1 MAFRINR
8 THCPTDLTVAFVQT
22 QALRKNRVAPLA
34 PVAQN
39 RRMPKRINLRTAARD
54 YARIEQAIR
63 FLDARFQDQPELAEV
78 ARAVGLSDYH
88 FQRLFRRWAGVS
100 PKRFLQVLTA
110 AHARDLLRRQSVLD
124 SAHASGLSGPGRL
137 HDLTVQIYAATPG
150 ELRHGGDGLEIRY
163 GFHATPFGECLLA
176 LTTRGVCALRFVD
189 SSGRAGAL
197 RELQD
202 DWPQARLRVAPAETV
217 RVVQRLFGHS
227 GRGAPLTLHVA
238 GTNFQ
243 VRVWE
248 ALLRIPS
255 GAVTSYEDLA
265 ALAGRPNAARAVG
278 SAMARNPVALL
289 IPCHRV
295 IRKTGAFGEY
305 RWGEARKRL
314 VLGWEATRALP
325 VDSARKP

>member
-1 MAFRINR
+1 MSE
-8 THCPTDLTVAFVQT
+8 PQDL
-22 QALRKNRVAPLA
+22 N
-34 PVAQN
+34 
-39 RRMPKRINLRTAARD
+39 TAARD
-54 YARIEQAIR
+54 YARIEKAIR

-110 AHARDLLRRQSVLD
+110 AHARELLRRQSVLD

-137 HDLTVQIYAATPG
+137 HDLTLQIYAATPG
-150 ELRHGGDGLEIRY
+150 ELRRGGDGLEIRH

-176 LTTRGVCALRFVD
+176 LTARGVCALRFVD
-189 SSGRAGAL
+189 GGGRAGAL
-197 RELQD
+197 RELQAE
-202 DWPQARLRVAPAETV
+202 WPQARLRASPSETA
-217 RVVQRLFGHS
+217 RVVGRLFTRA

-248 ALLRIPS
+248 ALLRIPP
-255 GAVTSYEDLA
+255 GAVTSYEQLA
-265 ALAGRPNAARAVG
+265 ALARRPNAARAVG
-278 SAMARNPVALL
+278 SALARNPVALL

-305 RWGEARKRL
+305 RWGETRKRA
-314 VLGWEATRALP
+314 VLGWEAAHAVP
-325 VDSARKP
+325 DDAR